1 MDNLNIWSIFWF
13 MVYHHSDILYTT
25 GHMGIWGGCSSW
37 TRNLRMNSEHQL
49 MRNCS
54 VRRWANSGCYTGFV
68 LPVRPLAWLISLSPS
83 VIALWRNMKCE
94 IITADIFFPV
104 CKRKCNLINKFK
116 PPGIAV
122 LAVVSRVGLVCRLAR
137 SSPRRVQGVN
147 QD

>member
-1 MDNLNIWSIFWF
+1 MLIMNQELSDELGAPVDEELLRPTVSKQWILHGFCPPRKTASMTYLPLPECDCTLTEYEVWDEFILSIG
-13 MVYHHSDILYTT
+13 VVQKVD
-25 GHMGIWGGCSSW
+25 
-37 TRNLRMNSEHQL
+37 SE
-49 MRNCS
+49 
-54 VRRWANSGCYTGFV
+54 
-68 LPVRPLAWLISLSPS
+68 PL
-83 VIALWRNMKCE
+83 
-94 IITADIFFPV
+94 ITADIFFPV